1 MMRHFLLFAA
11 LMAFLMVAP
20 CVAET
25 VAGLPLHVQTIAPGV
40 VRVWAGDHV
49 SSTAVSAIATRKGIV
64 VIDATELPALD
75 QEFRKVIARELGR
88 DDFRFLINTHG
99 HGDHT
104 NGNGV
109 YADCQIIAEEQVPGM
124 MRENFANH
132 ARQGTWR
139 TEDIQ
144 RQKELIA
151 SEKSTPEQKAIAQE
165 RLVLNHL
172 ALECLKASPAPT
184 FPTKTFTDQMVL
196 DCGDV
201 TLELY
206 QAGGTHT
213 RSDIFILVPQK
224 GILFTGDMMADKWL
238 TDTPG
243 CLATFAARTGT
254 LEDFPVLVRS
264 WQAMLDRK
272 DEIKLYVPGHWNGEL
287 SYEGFKNRFDYL
299 QALLTDVAAL
309 VKSGGDFQQ
318 FATAYTLK
326 SKFPQLVGSPGISD
340 RGHLMSLQHL
350 YVIDTGKIL
359 LAEAVQNLVRS
370 ADFSA
375 GFAKL
380 KADLLAARDKY
391 FFSEFDINN
400 LGYWLVELKQLDD
413 ALLLFEL
420 NRELYP
426 NSWNAYDSLAEGYY
440 RKGDKQ
446 KALDLY
452 RKSLELNP
460 NSENGKKYIATIEKE
475 RSPQN

>member
-1 MMRHFLLFAA
+1 MMRTRLLFVA
-11 LMAFLMVAP
+11 LLGFLMVLP
-20 CVAET
+20 CAAET

-40 VRVWAGDHV
+40 VRVWVGDHV

-64 VIDATELPALD
+64 VIDTTNLPQLD
-75 QEFRKVIARELGR
+75 EAFRKVIARELGR
-88 DDFRFLINTHG
+88 DDFRFVINTHG

-109 YADCQIIAEEQVPGM
+109 YAGCQIIAEEQVPDM
-124 MRENFANH
+124 MRENFANL
-132 ARQGTWR
+132 AQSKSWNA
-139 TEDIQ
+139 ENIQ
-144 RQKELIA
+144 RQKDQIA
-151 SEKSTPEQKAIAQE
+151 SEKTTPAEKAVAQE
-165 RLVLNHL
+165 QLILAQLASESLN
-172 ALECLKASPAPT
+172 SSIAPT
-184 FPTKTFTDQMVL
+184 FPTKTFTDKLVL

-224 GILFTGDMMADKWL
+224 GVLFTGDMMADKWL
-238 TDTPG
+238 TDVPG
-243 CLATFAARTGT
+243 CLATFAVRTGT
-254 LEDFPVLVRS
+254 LEDFPVLVRN

-287 SYEGFKNRFDYL
+287 SYEGFKNRFDYT
-299 QALLTDVAAL
+299 QAVLADVATLA
-309 VKSGGDFQQ
+309 KANGDFQQ
-318 FATAYTLK
+318 FARDYTLK
-326 SKFPQLVGSPGISD
+326 AKFPQLVGSPGISD
-340 RGHLMSLQHL
+340 RGHTMSLQHL

-359 LAEAVQNLVRS
+359 LVEAVQNLVRS
-370 ADFSA
+370 ADFGA
-375 GFAKL
+375 EFAKL

-391 FFSEFDINN
+391 YFSEFDINN
-400 LGYWLVELKQLDD
+400 LGYWMIELKRVDD
-413 ALLLFEL
+413 AIPLFEL
-420 NRELYP
+420 AVELYP
-426 NSWNAYDSLAEGYY
+426 NSWNAYDSLAEGWY

-475 RSPQN
+475 LKP